1 MPEYGML
8 DNVGVNR
15 QQNRELA
22 EGDFCV
28 RELRAGRGRI
38 ASRIGSVRAERL
50 ASLACSGVREVQS
63 GRGFVMIQGLNQ
75 DGHLFGPHER
85 SNPLWLS
92 GSRYMVALVATAIAF
107 AATFTLKR
115 VLPTPSFLFFIP
127 AITLSAWYG
136 GRGPSILA
144 TALSLLLITH
154 AFEAPVGSLSKE
166 EVTDL
171 TRRIRGADLL
181 EVVAFIMVALTI
193 TVTMEALVRARA
205 LAESRTQDFERVNE
219 ELRHAL
225 VSRRL
230 LAEQETERGRIS
242 RVLHDDVGQL
252 LTALRLNLQR
262 VTLLDRDD
270 EAVIRDSIGLVDET
284 LTHVRALSVELR
296 PTVLD
301 DLGLGEAVAWY
312 ANRQAE
318 RAGYAVVVEQALGE
332 GRLPEAIETAGF
344 RIVQQAVTNI
354 ARHAKAKNVRIV
366 LRRDS
371 QTVELAVVDD
381 GIGFDVP
388 GARIRSQAGESLG
401 LVDMTELAYMAGGI
415 LTITSTKGKGSTV
428 RVQFPLDSV

>member
-1 MPEYGML
+1 M
-8 DNVGVNR
+8 
-15 QQNRELA
+15 
-22 EGDFCV
+22 F
-28 RELRAGRGRI
+28 
-38 ASRIGSVRAERL
+38 GSH
-50 ASLACSGVREVQS
+50 
-63 GRGFVMIQGLNQ
+63 
-75 DGHLFGPHER
+75 DR
-85 SNPLWLS
+85 SNPLWPS
-92 GSRYMVALVATAIAF
+92 GSRYVVAIVATLIGLG
-107 AATFTLKR
+107 ATISLKR
-115 VLPTPSFLFFIP
+115 VLPTSDTLFFLP
-127 AITLSAWYG
+127 AVALSVWYG
-136 GRGPSILA
+136 GRGPGVLA
-144 TALSLLLITH
+144 TALSALLLGYAGEARVTGPLRIGRIVDPVEFG
-154 AFEAPVGSLSKE
+154 AFLIKALIII
-166 EVTDL
+166 EV
-171 TRRIRGADLL
+171 IA
-181 EVVAFIMVALTI
+181 ALR
-193 TVTMEALVRARA
+193 RARG
-205 LAESRTQDFERVNE
+205 LAESRAAELASVNE

-252 LTALRLNLQR
+252 LTALRLNLER
-262 VTLLDRDD
+262 LTLRERDD

-318 RAGYAVVVEQALGE
+318 RAGYAIVVEQALGE

-388 GARIRSQAGESLG
+388 DARIRSQAGESLG

-428 RVQFPLDSV
+428 RVQFPMDSLQ

>member
-1 MPEYGML
+1 M
-8 DNVGVNR
+8 
-15 QQNRELA
+15 
-22 EGDFCV
+22 F
-28 RELRAGRGRI
+28 
-38 ASRIGSVRAERL
+38 GSH
-50 ASLACSGVREVQS
+50 
-63 GRGFVMIQGLNQ
+63 
-75 DGHLFGPHER
+75 DR
-85 SNPLWLS
+85 SNPLLLS
-92 GSRYMVALVATAIAF
+92 GSRYALASFATLIGF
-107 AATFTLKR
+107 GATISLKR
-115 VLPTPSFLFFIP
+115 VLPTADTLFFLP
-127 AITLSAWYG
+127 AVALSVWYG
-136 GRGPSILA
+136 GRGPGVLA
-144 TALSLLLITH
+144 TALSALLLGY
-154 AFEAPVGSLSKE
+154 AVEAPVAAPF
-166 EVTDL
+166 
-171 TRRIRGADLL
+171 RIGRIADPL
-181 EVVAFIMVALTI
+181 EVGAFLIKALI
-193 TVTMEALVRARA
+193 IIEVIAALRRARG
-205 LAESRTQDFERVNE
+205 LAESRASELARVNE

-262 VTLLDRDD
+262 LTLLNQDD

-318 RAGYAVVVEQALGE
+318 RAGYAVVVDQALGE

-344 RIVQQAVTNI
+344 RIVQQALTNI

-366 LRRDS
+366 LRRDL

-388 GARIRSQAGESLG
+388 GARTRSQAGESLG
-401 LVDMTELAYMAGGI
+401 LVDMAELAYMAGGI
-415 LTITSTKGKGSTV
+415 LTIISTKGKGSTV
-428 RVQFPLDSV
+428 RVQFSVNSVE